1 MDFRSGISGAI
12 LAGGQSRRMGE
23 EKALVKIGNTPLIER
38 AVQSLKSAIPKP
50 MIITNNPEKLAYLN
64 LPLHRDI
71 LPNLGPLGGIYTALK
86 YASEKRVLV
95 LACDLP
101 SVTLEIIRALCTE
114 SIHQDVLALDAGFGP
129 EPLCAVYSKRC
140 LPVIQAQIEQ
150 GNLKVT
156 DFYPPMNKVGVL
168 TLEAIGDS
176 IPGGRFL
183 NVNTPAD
190 KLLAEKIYGGEDQ

>member
-1 MDFRSGISGAI
+1 MPG
-12 LAGGQSRRMGE
+12 
-23 EKALVKIGNTPLIER
+23 LV
-38 AVQSLKSAIPKP
+38 Q
-50 MIITNNPEKLAYLN
+50 NP
-64 LPLHRDI
+64 
-71 LPNLGPLGGIYTALK
+71 
-86 YASEKRVLV
+86 S
-95 LACDLP
+95 
-101 SVTLEIIRALCTE
+101 
-114 SIHQDVLALDAGFGP
+114 
-129 EPLCAVYSKRC
+129 CAVYSKRC